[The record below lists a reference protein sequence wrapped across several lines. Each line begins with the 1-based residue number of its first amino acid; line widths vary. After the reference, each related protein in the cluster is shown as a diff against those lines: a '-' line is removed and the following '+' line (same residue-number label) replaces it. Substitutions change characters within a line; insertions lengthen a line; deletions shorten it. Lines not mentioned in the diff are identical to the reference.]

1 MDDKV
6 TKQLLDTI
14 DYAIDS
20 KISNLEYDSTLPC
33 KVVKIYPNNSKTYQ
47 LQYKNAYYTI
57 ITKNITLSLH
67 DSVHLVI
74 PKGNFSNKYLLE
86 DVSLDYQEKF
96 ITNPSGADTN
106 KIEKQIIISSA
117 QPTSQSIGDIWY
129 RII

>member
-1 MDDKV
+1 MNDKV

-14 DYAIDS
+14 DYAIES
-20 KISNLEYDSTLPC
+20 KTSNLEYDTTLLC

-57 ITKNITLSLH
+57 TTKNIVLSIH

-86 DVSLDYQEKF
+86 DVSLNYQEK
-96 ITNPSGADTN
+96 IIINSPPTN
-106 KIEKQIIISSA
+106 KTEKQIIVSSE
-117 QPTSQSIGDIWY
+117 QPTNQSIGDFWY
-129 RII
+129 KIIQ